1 MPCQRREEDLAMT
14 VTTAPIASTQA
25 LVDRFLDSWNRH
37 DVDAIMADMT
47 DDCVFE
53 IVAPQDKGGGRW
65 EGQAAVRGI
74 FQAIEGMFPG
84 YRFVAEDSFVC
95 GDRGALQW
103 RLTWDLPEGGTGNA
117 RGIDVYSF
125 RDGKIAAKIDYFTL

>member
-1 MPCQRREEDLAMT
+1 MT
-14 VTTAPIASTQA
+14 ATAESTQT
-25 LVDRFLDSWNRH
+25 LVERFIESWNRH

-53 IVAPQDKGGGRW
+53 IVAPADKGGGRW
-65 EGQAAVRGI
+65 EGRDAVRGI
-74 FQAIEGMFPG
+74 FAAIEGLFPG
-84 YRFVAEDSFVC
+84 YHFATESSFAC

-103 RLTWDLPEGGTGNA
+103 HLTWDLPDGGKGSA
-117 RGIDVYSF
+117 RGIDVYTF